1 MSSTKYSSVVQP
13 FMKLSLSGKT
23 FLNFLEI
30 YFVHSNYI
38 LQTIGIIE
46 PVPTAH
52 VPQLFYT
59 TITF

>member
-30 YFVHSNYI
+30 YFVHSNYT

-46 PVPTAH
+46 PVLTAH

>member
-1 MSSTKYSSVVQP
+1 MQP
-13 FMKLSLSGKT
+13 FIKLSLSGKT

-38 LQTIGIIE
+38 LQTIGIKE
-46 PVPTAH
+46 PVLTAH